1 MGKCVKQLLARV
13 HGGILWM
20 ERSVPIDV
28 DPIAKI
34 TGFPTND
41 VKPKDYL
48 DNKSRDKEIA
58 KEVKVQFG
66 IDRGNRGIVINDI
79 ND

>member
-1 MGKCVKQLLARV
+1 MDGKVGPYRC
-13 HGGILWM
+13 
-20 ERSVPIDV
+20 RSHSQN
-28 DPIAKI
+28 

-48 DNKSRDKEIA
+48 YNKSRDEEIA